1 MLYGISNW
9 IRETIDE
16 YFDGGCEQRSGGD
29 LPQSRLSEYR
39 APLSTPIC
47 FAAQRGEGHLI
58 PVHDVVEM
66 VRMILSL
73 SPASYVRELT
83 LPAILDERF

>member
-1 MLYGISNW
+1 VTCLNLGYLNT
-9 IRETIDE
+9 E
-16 YFDGGCEQRSGGD
+16 D
-29 LPQSRLSEYR
+29 LLN
-39 APLSTPIC
+39 TPTDV
-47 FAAQRGEGHLI
+47 AALRGEGHLI
-58 PVHDVVEM
+58 PVHDVVEV